1 MRLWFSRKKK
11 QSTDRV
17 EAKFQAVVDLI
28 RDLDRKEF
36 NRLKEGM
43 ELVWQGYNKVG
54 QAKTNAEKEV
64 EGIEDTEKKLE
75 EEVGDGR
82 DN

>member
-1 MRLWFSRKKK
+1 MRNWFSRKKNK
-11 QSTDRV
+11 VEDRV

-54 QAKTNAEKEV
+54 QAKTTIEKEMEDI
-64 EGIEDTEKKLE
+64 EGPEKILE
-75 EEVGDGR
+75 EESGR
-82 DN
+82 N

>member
-1 MRLWFSRKKK
+1 MRHWFSRKT
-11 QSTDRV
+11 SPSVDRV

-54 QAKTNAEKEV
+54 QAKTTVEKEMEDI
-64 EGIEDTEKKLE
+64 EGPEKILE
-75 EEVGDGR
+75 EESGR
-82 DN
+82 N

>member
-1 MRLWFSRKKK
+1 MSWFSRKEK
-11 QSTDRV
+11 QSADRV
-17 EAKFQAVVDLI
+17 ESKFQAVVDLI

-54 QAKTNAEKEV
+54 QAKTTIEKEMEDI
-64 EGIEDTEKKLE
+64 EGPEKILE
-75 EEVGDGR
+75 EESGR
-82 DN
+82 N

>member
-1 MRLWFSRKKK
+1 MRNWFSRKKVEVE
-11 QSTDRV
+11 DRV
-17 EAKFQAVVDLI
+17 ETKFQAVVDLI

-54 QAKTNAEKEV
+54 QAKTTIEKEMEDI
-64 EGIEDTEKKLE
+64 EGPEKILE
-75 EEVGDGR
+75 EESGR
-82 DN
+82 N

>member
-1 MRLWFSRKKK
+1 MSWFSHKKK
-11 QSTDRV
+11 NNIDRV

-54 QAKTNAEKEV
+54 QAKTTIEKEM
-64 EGIEDTEKKLE
+64 EDIEIPEKILE
-75 EEVGDGR
+75 EESGR
-82 DN
+82 DK

>member
-1 MRLWFSRKKK
+1 MSLFSHKKK
-11 QSTDRV
+11 PSVDRV

-54 QAKTNAEKEV
+54 QAKTTIEKEMEDI
-64 EGIEDTEKKLE
+64 EGPEKILEDTL
-75 EEVGDGR
+75 GG
-82 DN
+82 N